1 MGMMRMLNYRTYR
14 MLKKNRRRG
23 PNKNDILSIVILSLV
38 VGSFALAW
46 VDKDIRVTFADLAK
60 VGVGGYIALMV
71 PTGSDFRK

>member
-1 MGMMRMLNYRTYR
+1 MQQ
-14 MLKKNRRRG
+14 RRHPHRLS
-23 PNKNDILSIVILSLV
+23 KNDILLIVVLSLV

-71 PTGSDFRK
+71 PAGGNRRK

>member
-1 MGMMRMLNYRTYR
+1 MMTVLSSSTHA
-14 MLKKNRRRG
+14 MLKTNRLRNL
-23 PNKNDILSIVILSLV
+23 NKNDILSIVVLSLV

-71 PTGSDFRK
+71 PSDRRK